1 MNRGLQLTT
10 VLPRVLVVAL
20 LLLALLAAFKWGQY
34 SRHLS
39 IRSHARD
46 ASPLFFSAPLGD
58 SGSSSAAPRD
68 ANSTEPWIETIS
80 WSPRV
85 FVFHNFISHED
96 CDHIVTM
103 GMSYVTRSEVVGTTG
118 NSVQHE
124 ARSSSGVFLTGSQ
137 SEDVSVKKVA
147 KGIAEWTQIPEPN
160 GEVFYLIR
168 YEVGQ
173 QYKPHYDYFS
183 NDANG
188 APFIG
193 SSGNRMATVLTYLS
207 TPEEG
212 GETVFPEAQLT
223 VKARKGDAVLFFNMH
238 PDGSVDPRSLHGGLP
253 VVKGVKWAMTRWIRQ
268 KAF

>member
-1 MNRGLQLTT
+1 MKRG
-10 VLPRVLVVAL
+10 VSFGVLVPRILVASL
-20 LLLALLAAFKWGQY
+20 LLLALLTAFKWGQF
-34 SRHLS
+34 SRHISL
-39 IRSHARD
+39 RSFKE
-46 ASPLFFSAPLGD
+46 STPLMFSSNPPPTRNA
-58 SGSSSAAPRD
+58 
-68 ANSTEPWIETIS
+68 TEPWIETVS

-96 CDHIVTM
+96 CDHIVRL
-103 GMSYVTRSEVVGTTG
+103 GEAYVTRSQVVGTTG

-124 ARSSSGVFLTGSQ
+124 ARSSSGVFLTGSMA
-137 SEDVSVKKVA
+137 EDEVVKRVQKR
-147 KGIAEWTQIPEPN
+147 IAEWTQIPESH

-173 QYKPHYDYFS
+173 QYKPHFDYFS

-193 SSGNRMATVLTYLS
+193 ASGNRMATVLTYLS

-212 GETVFPEAQLT
+212 GETVFPEAQLS
-223 VKARKGDAVLFFNMH
+223 VKAVKGDAVLFFSMN
-238 PDGSVDPRSLHGGLP
+238 PDGTVDPRSLHGGLP

-268 KAF
+268 KPF